1 MRHVFSKM
9 AGVAIIL
16 ALGACG
22 TIDSPQITQTQE
34 GDRCKQGVK
43 KDGHLAYKLCVWEN
57 TGPATNLVWDRNES
71 RSEVRRNLYKA
82 GTLYPRC
89 VSVEVGLRNID
100 LSKGMTVIRSVGGG
114 KTEVVSFSP
123 SLAKNADVVV
133 DVCGGE
139 GTLWVPN
146 TALGTEHYVQLRSV
160 KGPALAYN
168 HPQMD
173 YFTKSG
179 EDMKAVREPRHSATR
194 LNTKVP

>member
-1 MRHVFSKM
+1 MRHVFSKI

-43 KDGHLAYKLCVWEN
+43 KDSHLAYKLCVWEN
-57 TGPATNLVWDRNES
+57 TGPATNLAWDRNES
-71 RSEVRRNLYKA
+71 RSEVRRDLYKA
-82 GTLYPRC
+82 GTLYSGC
-89 VSVEVGLRNID
+89 VLVEVGLRNVN
-100 LSKGMTVIRSVGGG
+100 LSKGMTVIRSAPGG
-114 KTEVVSFSP
+114 KTEAVSFSA
-123 SLAKNADVVV
+123 SSAKNADVVV

-146 TALGTEHYVQLRSV
+146 AMLGADHYVQLRSV

-168 HPQMD
+168 HPQMN
-173 YFTKSG
+173 YFTKNG
-179 EDMKAVREPRHSATR
+179 EDMEAAGKPRHLATR
-194 LNTKVP
+194 LNTKMP